1 MQNAVE
7 RYPPTFGNGPG
18 VLLDDGDDD
27 GFGDDDCVGVGDG
40 FVVFVGDGDGF
51 GDVVD
56 VGAGATFAGFG
67 DVIGGVTT
75 VVVWVESAL
84 MSVPA

>member
-27 GFGDDDCVGVGDG
+27 GLGDDECVGVGDG
-40 FVVFVGDGDGF
+40 LVLFVGDGDGF
-51 GDVVD
+51 GDDVEVV
-56 VGAGATFAGFG
+56 VGATAAGVG
-67 DVIGGVTT
+67 DAIAGVTT
-75 VVVWVESAL
+75 VVE
-84 MSVPA
+84 